1 MTFQIINRSV
11 VTRQSKNELILK
23 NGTYLGEAIDRLP
36 SGIIDK
42 KIPGIGATT
51 CELDSPRNSVIVE
64 PFKAV
69 ASSKA
74 FNHDALYVGSPTN
87 LHASVINSDI
97 KDYHENT
104 EKEFK
109 KIVIVAD
116 SLKKVIQ
123 AIGIEEFYSSYFFT
137 IDEIDTF
144 QLDSTYRERLEY
156 CIDVYFKFAQEQRC
170 LITATLLDF
179 SNQQL
184 IDEPLRKINYETEPE
199 KEIYVHKSNTV
210 QYALIELIKKI
221 YSQDGDSTMVIAY
234 NSIESIRSIIGA
246 LDEQF
251 KEECSILCSS
261 GSKEEAGGRYY
272 DTLIDNRLPTTI
284 NFITSA
290 YYSGVDILEDYHSIL
305 VSDVNY
311 PYCLLSVDKIKQI
324 TGRCRRKV
332 LSENLIFS
340 INNNQ
345 TWEVK
350 NLEEHKNYL
359 FKKAEAEIQALKCIN
374 DAYKEDYF
382 LKNVTEE
389 VIENFINS
397 SASGNKANK
406 LVRKNL
412 EGEFDYSYFNI
423 DADYEQTKLENKT
436 YTDYDILCEDLEDN
450 NYVVNELDIDYNT
463 YKDDTN
469 DKSEK
474 NSEAEYERKKQMKE
488 EVLEDIQ
495 NNIKKISDFDANFR
509 QKYFDS
515 GSKTKKE
522 TIILFDE
529 IFELIEEKPVENTIR
544 LLKDNYIE
552 EMNKRKFNNI
562 YRQLYFETLDENK
575 VKFKKEIY
583 EQFPIGDRINR
594 KIAKK
599 RLENIYRK
607 NVLFQLANTLTES
620 NVKTHLGWYFEIS
633 KNKDKHQQIEGQST
647 IIIKDRNPLKTIKTK
662 KITKTRNM
670 SINPL
675 LRMIR
680 YQKL

>member
-1 MTFQIINRSV
+1 MTFQIIKRSV
-11 VTRQSKNELILK
+11 VTRQSENELVLK
-23 NGTYLGEAIDRLP
+23 NGTYLSEAIDRLP

-74 FNHDALYVGSPTN
+74 FNHNALYVGSPTN
-87 LHASVINSDI
+87 LHSSAKKSVI

-104 EKEFK
+104 EIEFK

-261 GSKEEAGGRYY
+261 GSKEEAGRYY
-272 DTLIDNRLPTTI
+272 DTLLDNRLPTII

-345 TWEVK
+345 TWELN
-350 NLEEHKNYL
+350 NLKEHKNYL
-359 FKKAEAEIQALKCIN
+359 FKKAEAEIQALKCID
-374 DAYKEDYF
+374 DAYKNDNF
-382 LKNVTEE
+382 LKKVTED
-389 VIENFINS
+389 VIKNFINS
-397 SASGNKANK
+397 SASGDKANK

-412 EGEFDYSYFNI
+412 EGKFDYSYFNI

-594 KIAKK
+594 RIAKE

-607 NVLFQLANTLTES
+607 NFLSQFANTLKET
-620 NVKTHLGWYFEIS
+620 NVRTHLGWYFEIS